1 MSLSRKDVFTSAIVD
16 DNDDGVGVAGNSEE
30 RRVVFGGTGFGGFC
44 VVVIGY
50 D

>member
-1 MSLSRKDVFTSAIVD
+1 MSLSRKDVFTAAIVD

-30 RRVVFGGTGFGGFC
+30 RRIVVGGTGFGGFC
-44 VVVIGY
+44 VFVIGY